1 MNKQDILAKSAIA
14 SLLAFGS
21 MALTTPAVAADKPK
35 MEQCYGIA
43 KAGKND
49 CAGGKG
55 SANSCAGTAKK
66 DSRLLVDDIHR
77 YHVYLFSHPPDARRF
92 VEYVGAYDN
101 AAAGRHVPGG
111 IRNCQDH
118 GEL

>member
-1 MNKQDILAKSAIA
+1 MNKQDILVKSAIA

-21 MALTTPAVAADKPK
+21 LALTTSAVAADKPK

-66 DSRLLVDDIHR
+66 DGQKDSFVLLPKGTCAKI
-77 YHVYLFSHPPDARRF
+77 
-92 VEYVGAYDN
+92 VGSI
-101 AAAGRHVPGG
+101 PG
-111 IRNCQDH
+111 H
-118 GEL
+118 A

>member
-1 MNKQDILAKSAIA
+1 MNKQDILVKSAIA

-21 MALTTPAVAADKPK
+21 LALTTPAVAADKPK

-66 DSRLLVDDIHR
+66 DGQKDSFVLLPKGTCAKIV
-77 YHVYLFSHPPDARRF
+77 
-92 VEYVGAYDN
+92 
-101 AAAGRHVPGG
+101 GG
-111 IRNCQDH
+111 IPGH
-118 GEL
+118 A

>member
-1 MNKQDILAKSAIA
+1 MNKQDILVKSAIA

-21 MALTTPAVAADKPK
+21 LALTTSAVAADKPK

-66 DSRLLVDDIHR
+66 MGRKIPSCCCQRGLAPRSL
-77 YHVYLFSHPPDARRF
+77 A
-92 VEYVGAYDN
+92 AYQAMHN
-101 AAAGRHVPGG
+101 TR
-111 IRNCQDH
+111 
-118 GEL
+118 

>member
-1 MNKQDILAKSAIA
+1 MNKQDILVKSAVA

-21 MALTTPAVAADKPK
+21 LALTTPAVAADKPK

-66 DSRLLVDDIHR
+66 DGQKDSFVLLPKGTCAKIV
-77 YHVYLFSHPPDARRF
+77 
-92 VEYVGAYDN
+92 
-101 AAAGRHVPGG
+101 GG
-111 IRNCQDH
+111 IPGH
-118 GEL
+118 A

>member
-1 MNKQDILAKSAIA
+1 MNKQDILVKSAIA

-21 MALTTPAVAADKPK
+21 LALTTPAVAADKPK

-66 DSRLLVDDIHR
+66 DGQKDSFVLLPKGTCAKIV
-77 YHVYLFSHPPDARRF
+77 
-92 VEYVGAYDN
+92 
-101 AAAGRHVPGG
+101 GG
-111 IRNCQDH
+111 IPSH
-118 GEL
+118 A

>member
-1 MNKQDILAKSAIA
+1 MNKQDILVKSAVA

-21 MALTTPAVAADKPK
+21 LALTTPAIAADKPK

-55 SANSCAGTAKK
+55 SANSCAGTATKDGQK
-66 DSRLLVDDIHR
+66 DSFVLLPKGTCAKIV
-77 YHVYLFSHPPDARRF
+77 
-92 VEYVGAYDN
+92 
-101 AAAGRHVPGG
+101 GG
-111 IRNCQDH
+111 IPGH
-118 GEL
+118 A

>member
-66 DSRLLVDDIHR
+66 DGQKDSFVLLPKGTCAKIV
-77 YHVYLFSHPPDARRF
+77 
-92 VEYVGAYDN
+92 
-101 AAAGRHVPGG
+101 GG
-111 IRNCQDH
+111 IPGH
-118 GEL
+118 A

>member
-1 MNKQDILAKSAIA
+1 MNKQDILVKSAVA

-21 MALTTPAVAADKPK
+21 LALTTPAIAADKPK

-66 DSRLLVDDIHR
+66 DGQKDSFVLLPKGTCAKIV
-77 YHVYLFSHPPDARRF
+77 
-92 VEYVGAYDN
+92 
-101 AAAGRHVPGG
+101 GG
-111 IRNCQDH
+111 IPGH
-118 GEL
+118 A

>member
-1 MNKQDILAKSAIA
+1 MNKSDLLVKSAIA

-21 MALTTPAVAADKPK
+21 MTLTAPAVAADAAK
-35 MEQCYGIA
+35 MEQCHGIA

-66 DSRLLVDDIHR
+66 DGQKDAFVLVPKGTCAKI
-77 YHVYLFSHPPDARRF
+77 V
-92 VEYVGAYDN
+92 
-101 AAAGRHVPGG
+101 GG
-111 IRNCQDH
+111 IPGH
-118 GEL
+118 M

>member
-1 MNKQDILAKSAIA
+1 MNKHDILVQSAVA

-21 MALTTPAVAADKPK
+21 MAIAAPAVAADAAK

-55 SANSCAGTAKK
+55 SANTCAGTAKK
-66 DSRLLVDDIHR
+66 DSQKDSFVLLPKGTCAKI
-77 YHVYLFSHPPDARRF
+77 
-92 VEYVGAYDN
+92 VG
-101 AAAGRHVPGG
+101 GTTSRT
-111 IRNCQDH
+111 
-118 GEL
+118 